1 MSLRAAAAMA
11 IAAIFVLLPIAAGAA
26 TRYDPRLRFST
37 ISTQR
42 FDIHFHQREEAIAR
56 RLASFVEDA
65 AAEVDRSVGAAVG
78 RVQVI
83 LVDQNDLANGW
94 ATPLPYNTI
103 EISAAPPASDN
114 LIGNTSDWLRL
125 VFIHEYA
132 HIAHLSRAG
141 GWINGLRRGFGRMPL
156 LFPNLYQP
164 IWAIE
169 GIATWQES
177 TLTREGR
184 VVAGDFRLLLDRA
197 ADAKRFDPI
206 DRANGGNVDWPGGH
220 GPYLYGG
227 YFHDFLARKY
237 GADSIHALAAET
249 GRRVPYLGSRAYK
262 KIFGRSLG
270 QLWEDFETATDAAG
284 SAAGETQAVRLTHHG
299 FQVSTP
305 RFARDGRLFYS
316 LATPHAFPALMALPR
331 PAPASP
337 GSAAEPRQIATRYL
351 GGAIGVSDG
360 RLIIDELELVQSVAL
375 QSDLYGLD
383 LKTGDRVRLTR
394 EARAAD
400 PDVSPDGSTIVCTI
414 QMADRRALA
423 TMPLGVGSGVTSPQ
437 LLISETGV
445 EFAAPRW
452 SPDGRSLAA
461 ERRTLGGPAEIVL
474 VDVASKQV
482 RTLATLPGGRSG
494 SPAWMPDG
502 AHVLFT
508 GAVGADPFQI
518 YRASVSTSAISRL
531 EGTGR
536 SAQAPDV
543 SADGA
548 RVVFVGNTSDGYDLF
563 TLSLDDAL
571 WTPVEMSGTEAPN
584 TALRDQLL
592 SPELAVQPY
601 SPLPTLAPTF
611 WTPTVESDADELVIG
626 AATGSADAL
635 GRHAYGVEV
644 GWSVRAR
651 PDWGVAYAYDRWRPT
666 LFASYTDDTDGWRE
680 GDVRTREVESGVL
693 MAWRRVRSVRSVLA
707 SAHVSDDEYDCA
719 VCTAPVHTVV
729 RRTSGRGGVAINN
742 ARQFG
747 YSISAEEGGRWSATA
762 EGSHGRVRPISSGE
776 VVGTGV
782 ALTTDARYYWRL
794 VGPHDVLAIR
804 AAAAGSLG
812 DDAAAQLFSAA
823 GSGPAAAGF
832 GFGLDAIG
840 LLRGFDEDDVVN
852 TRAAVINVD
861 YRLPLWRV
869 GRGWGTV
876 PVFLRAIH
884 GAVFFDAGQAWS
896 KNIRWSDT
904 RTSLG
909 VELSADTVVGFGLP
923 VTFTA
928 GTAVRYD
935 GTTDKARLVAF
946 ARIGRAF

>member
-1 MSLRAAAAMA
+1 MILRAAAAMG
-11 IAAIFVLLPIAAGAA
+11 IAAVLFLLPIAAEAA

-37 ISTQR
+37 ISTRR

-56 RLASFVEDA
+56 RLASFVEAA

-78 RVQVI
+78 RVHVI
-83 LVDQNDLANGW
+83 LVDQNDLSNGW

-103 EISAAPPASDN
+103 EISAAPPASDSI
-114 LIGNTSDWLRL
+114 IGNTSDWLRL
-125 VFIHEYA
+125 VFIHEYT
-132 HIAHLSRAG
+132 HVAHLSRAG

-164 IWAIE
+164 LWAIE

-177 TLTREGR
+177 AVTREGR
-184 VVAGDFRLLLDRA
+184 VAAGDFRLLIDRA
-197 ADAKRFDPI
+197 GAAKRFDPI
-206 DRANGGNVDWPGGH
+206 DRANGGNVDWPAGN

-237 GADSIHALAAET
+237 GADSIHTLAAET
-249 GRRVPYLGSRAYK
+249 GRRLPYLGSRAYK
-262 KIFGRSLG
+262 KVFGRSLG
-270 QLWEDFETATDAAG
+270 QLWEDFEAAAATGD
-284 SAAGETQAVRLTHHG
+284 SAANETRAVRLTHHG

-305 RFARDGRLFYS
+305 RYARDGRLFYS
-316 LATPHAFPALMALPR
+316 LATPHAFPALMELPR
-331 PAPASP
+331 PDPAAPATP
-337 GSAAEPRQIATRYL
+337 AEPRQVATRYL
-351 GGAIGVSDG
+351 GGAIGVTAD

-375 QSDLYGLD
+375 QSDLYSLD
-383 LKTGDRVRLTR
+383 PQTGRRVRLTR
-394 EARAAD
+394 EARAGD
-400 PDVSPDGSTIVCTI
+400 PDVSPDGTTIVCTI
-414 QMADRRALA
+414 QMVDRRALA
-423 TMPLGVGSGVTSPQ
+423 TMPIGASNAVTSPQ
-437 LLISETGV
+437 LLISETGI

-461 ERRTLGGPAEIVL
+461 ERRKLGGPAEIVL
-474 VDVASKQV
+474 VDIASKEV
-482 RTLATLPGGRSG
+482 RTLAAPGGRSG

-502 AHVLFT
+502 SHVLFAA
-508 GAVGADPFQI
+508 AVGTDPFRI
-518 YRASVSTSAISRL
+518 YRVNVSTGGISRL

-543 SADGA
+543 STDGT
-548 RVVFVGNTSDGYDLF
+548 RVVFVGNTVEGYDLF
-563 TLSLDDAL
+563 TMSLDDAG
-571 WTPVEMSGTEAPN
+571 WTQADTGAQSPNAPVHTEAP
-584 TALRDQLL
+584 
-592 SPELAVQPY
+592 SPDPMVRPY

-611 WTPTVESDADELVIG
+611 WTPTFESDGDELVIG

-666 LFASYTDDTDGWRE
+666 VFASYTDDTDRWRE
-680 GDVRTREVESGVL
+680 GEVQTREVETGILV
-693 MAWRRVRSVRSVLA
+693 AWRRVRSVRSLLA
-707 SAHVSDDEYDCA
+707 SIHVSDDEYDC
-719 VCTAPVHTVV
+719 TACEATVDTAV
-729 RRTSGRGGVAINN
+729 RRTSGRGGVAITN
-742 ARQFG
+742 AHQFG
-747 YSISAEEGGRWSATA
+747 YSIGAEEGGRWTATA
-762 EGSHGRVRPISSGE
+762 EASHGRVRRMSSGE
-776 VVGTGV
+776 VAGNGV
-782 ALTTDARYYWRL
+782 ALATDARYYQRL
-794 VGPHDVLAIR
+794 VARHDVLAIR
-804 AAAAGSLG
+804 GAAAGFWG

-840 LLRGFDEDDVVN
+840 LLRGFDEDDVVG

-861 YRLPLWRV
+861 YRVPLWRV

-876 PVFLRAIH
+876 PVFLRTVH

-896 KNIRWSDT
+896 NTPRWGDT

-909 VELSADTVVGFGLP
+909 VELSVDTVVGFGLP
-923 VTFTA
+923 LTFTA
-928 GTAVRYD
+928 GAAVRFD
-935 GTTDKARLVAF
+935 GATERSRLVGF

>member
-1 MSLRAAAAMA
+1 MTLRAAAAMG
-11 IAAIFVLLPIAAGAA
+11 IAAVLVLVPLAAAAA

-37 ISTQR
+37 ISTRR
-42 FDIHFHQREEAIAR
+42 FDIHFHQREEAVAR
-56 RLASFVEDA
+56 RLAAFVEAA
-65 AAEVDRSVGAAVG
+65 AAEVDQAVGAPLG
-78 RVQVI
+78 RVHVI

-103 EISAAPPASDN
+103 EISAAAPASGSI
-114 LIGNTSDWLRL
+114 IGHTSDWLRL
-125 VFIHEYA
+125 VFIHEYT

-164 IWAIE
+164 LWAIE

-177 TLTREGR
+177 TVTREGR
-184 VVAGDFRLLLDRA
+184 VAAGDFRLLIDRA

-206 DRANGGNVDWPGGH
+206 DRASGGNVDWPGGN

-237 GADSIHALAAET
+237 GAGSIHTLAAET
-249 GRRVPYLGSRAYK
+249 GRRLPYLGSRAYK
-262 KIFGRSLG
+262 KVFGRSLG
-270 QLWEDFETATDAAG
+270 QLWEDFEAA
-284 SAAGETQAVRLTHHG
+284 ALAGQPAGGDTRAVRLTHHG

-316 LATPHAFPALMALPR
+316 LATPHAFPALMELPR
-331 PAPASP
+331 IDPAAP
-337 GSAAEPRQIATRYL
+337 GGAAQPRLVATRYL
-351 GGAIGVSDG
+351 GGAIGLAAD

-375 QSDLYGLD
+375 QSDLYSLD
-383 LKTGDRVRLTR
+383 PKTGRRVRLTR
-394 EARAAD
+394 EARAGD
-400 PDVSPDGSTIVCTI
+400 PDVSPDGTTIVCTV
-414 QMADRRALA
+414 QLADRRALA
-423 TMPLGVGSGVTSPQ
+423 TMALGANTGAASPQ
-437 LLISETGV
+437 LLVSDTGV

-452 SPDGRSLAA
+452 SPDGRTVAA

-482 RTLATLPGGRSG
+482 RTLAAPGGRSG
-494 SPAWMPDG
+494 SPTWMPDG
-502 AHVLFT
+502 SHVLFAA
-508 GAVGADPFQI
+508 AVGAAPFRI
-518 YRASVSTSAISRL
+518 YRVNVSTGTIARL

-548 RVVFVGNTSDGYDLF
+548 RVVFVGNTVDGYDLF
-563 TLSLDDAL
+563 TLSLDDAG
-571 WTPVEMSGTEAPN
+571 WTPADTVAPPLN
-584 TALRDQLL
+584 PRVLDARL
-592 SPELAVQPY
+592 SPDPTVKPY

-666 LFASYTDDTDGWRE
+666 LFASYTDDTDGWRDGE
-680 GDVRTREVESGVL
+680 VRTREVETGVL
-693 MAWRRVRSVRSVLA
+693 TAWRRVRSVRSLLA
-707 SAHVSDDEYDCA
+707 SVHVSDDEYDCA
-719 VCTAPVHTVV
+719 ACEAPVDTAV
-729 RRTSGRGGVAINN
+729 RRTSGRGGVAITN
-742 ARQFG
+742 AHQFG
-747 YSISAEEGGRWSATA
+747 YSISAEEGGRWTATA
-762 EGSHGRVRPISSGE
+762 EASHGRVRRMSSGE
-776 VVGTGV
+776 VAGNGV
-782 ALTTDARYYWRL
+782 ALATDARYYRRL
-794 VGPHDVLAIR
+794 VGQHDVVAIR
-804 AAAAGSLG
+804 GAAAGFWG

-840 LLRGFDEDDVVN
+840 LLRGFDEDDVVG

-876 PVFLRAIH
+876 PVFLRTLH

-896 KNIRWSDT
+896 DTPRWSDT

-923 VTFTA
+923 LTFTA
-928 GTAVRYD
+928 GAAVRFD
-935 GTTDKARLVAF
+935 STTERSRLVAF
-946 ARIGRAF
+946 ARVGRAF